1 MNQQETD
8 SIILVAVI
16 GSVGGLMAV
25 SRTFGADKSK
35 CVGGSTIFFR
45 VGPIEFLTNKQSMT
59 STKTR
64 AVYKQIIDEINQN
77 ISNFI
82 GEVNFID

>member
-1 MNQQETD
+1 MSITRVSGTETVR
-8 SIILVAVI
+8 LRPA
-16 GSVGGLMAV
+16 
-25 SRTFGADKSK
+25 
-35 CVGGSTIFFR
+35 
-45 VGPIEFLTNKQSMT
+45 IEFLTNKQSMT

>member
-1 MNQQETD
+1 MQALLT
-8 SIILVAVI
+8 
-16 GSVGGLMAV
+16 
-25 SRTFGADKSK
+25 
-35 CVGGSTIFFR
+35 
-45 VGPIEFLTNKQSMT
+45 IEFLTNKQSMT

-64 AVYKQIIDEINQN
+64 PVYKQIIDEINQN

>member
-1 MNQQETD
+1 MGPLEKQSLMQRAYKCVAAAGETD
-8 SIILVAVI
+8 
-16 GSVGGLMAV
+16 V
-25 SRTFGADKSK
+25 S
-35 CVGGSTIFFR
+35 CEPL
-45 VGPIEFLTNKQSMT
+45 GPIELLTNKQSMT